1 MIWAKSWSTLCSR
14 KSSTKVPLTVKRT
27 ILITGASSGIGRA
40 TAKRFQENGWN
51 VIATMRSPEKEQE
64 LNTLEHTLVT
74 QLDVLDLDSIKRAI
88 QEGIQAFHRIDVVLN
103 NAGYGLMG
111 TFESAK
117 RESVMRQFGV
127 NVQGLFDVTQQV
139 LPHFREQ
146 KAGTFI
152 NISSVGGRMTFP
164 LMPLYHATKWAVE
177 GFSESL
183 RWEMAQ
189 IGVKVKIV
197 EPGGVATDFG
207 GRSLDL
213 QHDTDLEEYNA
224 FVNAFMSA
232 MAQTMNPETMT
243 KPEQIADVIY
253 RAATDNSDQ
262 LRYRAGADCEQLLGA
277 RDTMSDEA
285 FFAMQKQML
294 GL

>member
-1 MIWAKSWSTLCSR
+1 MK
-14 KSSTKVPLTVKRT
+14 KT

-40 TAKRFQENGWN
+40 TAKLFQEKGWN
-51 VIATMRSPEKEQE
+51 VIATMRSPEKEAE
-64 LNTLEHTLVT
+64 LKALENTLVAK
-74 QLDVLDLDSIKRAI
+74 LDVLELDTIKSAI
-88 QEGIQAFHRIDVVLN
+88 EEGIDKFEKIDVVLN

-117 RESVMRQFGV
+117 RESIIRQFGV
-127 NVQGLFDVTQQV
+127 NVQGLFDVTQQI
-139 LPHFREQ
+139 LPHFRNN
-146 KAGTFI
+146 KNGMFI

-164 LMPLYHATKWAVE
+164 LMPLYHSTKWAVE

-207 GRSLDL
+207 GRSMDL
-213 QHDTDLEEYNA
+213 QHNPELKEYNE
-224 FVNAFMSA
+224 FVGVFMEA
-232 MAQTMNPETMT
+232 MKAAMDPANMS
-243 KPEQIADVIY
+243 KPEQIAEVIY
-253 RAATDNSDQ
+253 TAATDGRDT
-262 LRYRAGADCEQLLGA
+262 LRYRAGADALQLLDA
-277 RDTMSDEA
+277 RSKMTDEE
-285 FFAMQKQML
+285 FFGMQKQQF

>member
-1 MIWAKSWSTLCSR
+1 MNQ
-14 KSSTKVPLTVKRT
+14 T

-40 TAKRFQENGWN
+40 TAKLFQEKGWN
-51 VIATMRSPEKEQE
+51 VIATMRSPEQE
-64 LNTLEHTLVT
+64 SELKGLKNTLVT
-74 QLDVLDLDSIKRAI
+74 RLDVLELDTIKSAI
-88 QEGIQAFHRIDVVLN
+88 KEGIETFGKIDVLLN

-111 TFESAK
+111 TFESAS
-117 RESVMRQFGV
+117 RESIIRQFGV

-139 LPHFREQ
+139 LPHFRGN
-146 KAGTFI
+146 KGGMFI

-164 LMPLYHATKWAVE
+164 LMPLYHSTKWAVE

-189 IGVKVKIV
+189 IDVKVRII

-213 QHDTDLEEYNA
+213 QHNQGLTEYNE
-224 FVNAFMSA
+224 FVNDFMAA
-232 MAQTMNPETMT
+232 MAQSMNPETMT
-243 KPEQIADVIY
+243 QAEQIAEVIFE
-253 RAATDNSDQ
+253 AATDDSDK

-277 RDTMSDEA
+277 RDKMSDEE
-285 FFAMQKQML
+285 FFAMQQQML

>member
-1 MIWAKSWSTLCSR
+1 MK
-14 KSSTKVPLTVKRT
+14 KT
-27 ILITGASSGIGRA
+27 ILVTGASSGIGRA
-40 TAKRFQENGWN
+40 TAKLFQSKGWN
-51 VIATMRSPEKEQE
+51 VIATMRTPEKETEFTE
-64 LNTLEHTLVT
+64 LANVLVT
-74 QLDVLDLDSIKRAI
+74 KLDVLDLDTIDSALA
-88 QEGIQAFHRIDVVLN
+88 QGIDKFGKIDVVLN

-117 RESVMRQFGV
+117 RESIIRQFGV
-127 NVQGLFDVTQQV
+127 NVQGLFDVTQKT
-139 LPHFREQ
+139 LPHFRQNKE
-146 KAGTFI
+146 GMFI

-164 LMPLYHATKWAVE
+164 LMPLYHSTKWAVE

-189 IGVKVKIV
+189 IGVKVKVI

-213 QHDTDLEEYNA
+213 QHNQALAEYNE
-224 FVNAFMSA
+224 FVNAFMKA
-232 MAQTMNPETMT
+232 MSQSMNPETMT
-243 KPEQIADVIY
+243 KPEQIAEVIFE
-253 RAATDNSDQ
+253 AATDNSDK

-277 RDTMSDEA
+277 RDKMSDEE
-285 FFAMQKQML
+285 FFAMQKQIL